1 MRGMSN
7 KTNDNLLWYKQPA
20 KYWTQALPLGN
31 GRIGAMV
38 YGGITKERICLN
50 EDTLWSGYPR
60 DTVDVNAADAIRE
73 GERLCLSG
81 EAQKAQEII
90 EEKVLGTW
98 GQSYLPLGDIELMMD
113 HPTMIE
119 NYVRKLDITQAI
131 CTTSYSSAGVDYMRE
146 TFISAPD
153 DGLVLR
159 ITASKEKQINLMLK
173 IKSDLKSK
181 VMVRENTLVL
191 QGECPGQVIP
201 NYVDSEDPIQY
212 SDRDEERGIR
222 FYGIVGLL
230 HPDGCITSEEDY
242 LKLSGASEVT
252 LCFTV
257 KTSFQ
262 GFDKHPYL
270 EGKEMVFS
278 CEEAWEKLAARPYD
292 ELKRRHISDYSRLY
306 DRVCFS
312 LGDNSNHDAPTDIRL
327 KEFALHR
334 QEKRIFPLLF
344 QYGRYLLISS
354 SRPGTQPA
362 NLQGI
367 WNDQLRAP
375 WSSNYTVNINTQMN
389 YWPVFTCNLA
399 EMNTPL
405 VQLVKDISISGR
417 KTAESYYRARG
428 FVAHH
433 NIDLWRITTPV
444 GPRGTR
450 GAAQWGFWP
459 MGAAW
464 LCRHLFEQYEFTL
477 DKEYLRNEALPIL
490 KEACLFGLDILSE
503 NDQGYLWAC
512 PSTSPENQYLIHGE
526 SCGLS
531 ATTTMTMSILRDLF
545 TNCITAMELVRDDD
559 KLKEE
564 LKRSLPRLLPV
575 RVGSRGQLL
584 EWEEEY
590 EEADSKHRHI
600 SLLYGL
606 HPAREFTYD
615 MTPKM
620 MEACRIVLESRGDG
634 GTGWSLG
641 WKVNQWARLRDGD
654 HALKLIK
661 RQLQPIDEDNICYG
675 EKGGTY
681 DNLFDAHPP
690 FQIDGN
696 FGVSAGIAEMLL
708 QSHEGFLSLLPALPG
723 EWQQG
728 CITGLMARGNI
739 EVDLYWQEGELQKA
753 SLLPRAD
760 GRIEVKYKD
769 RSMMLKL
776 QSGNRIILD
785 AKLSILKN

>member
-1 MRGMSN
+1 MN
-7 KTNDNLLWYKQPA
+7 NQAKDYLLWYKQPA
-20 KYWTQALPLGN
+20 ECWTQALPLGN

-60 DTVDVNAADAIRE
+60 DTVDDNAAKAIKE
-73 GERLCLSG
+73 AGRLCLSG
-81 EAQKAQEII
+81 EARKAQEII
-90 EEKVLGTW
+90 EDKVLGTW
-98 GQSYLPLGDIELMMD
+98 GQSYLPLGDIELIMD
-113 HPTMIE
+113 HPPIVE
-119 NYVRKLDITQAI
+119 NYVRTLDISQAI
-131 CTTSYSSAGVDYMRE
+131 CTTSYSCAGVDYMRE
-146 TFISAPD
+146 TFTSAPD

-201 NYVDSEDPIQY
+201 NYVDSEEPIQY

-222 FYGIVGLL
+222 FYGMVGLK
-230 HPDGCITSEEDY
+230 HPDGCIVSEEDH
-242 LKLSGASEVT
+242 LKLTGASEVT
-252 LCFTV
+252 LYFTV

-262 GFDKHPYL
+262 GFDKHPFL
-270 EGKEMVFS
+270 EGKETVHT
-278 CEEAWEKLAARPYD
+278 CEEAWKKLAARPYD
-292 ELKRRHISDYSRLY
+292 ELKSRHRSDYRRFY
-306 DRVCFS
+306 DRVSFS
-312 LGDNSNHDAPTDIRL
+312 LGEDSNYYTPTDVRL
-327 KEFALHR
+327 KEFAQNG
-334 QEKRIFPLLF
+334 QEKGIFPLLF

-367 WNDQLRAP
+367 WNDQMRAP

-389 YWPVFTCNLA
+389 YWPVFTCNLG
-399 EMNTPL
+399 EMNAPL
-405 VQLVKDISISGR
+405 AQLVKDISISGR
-417 KTAESYYRARG
+417 KTAESYYGARG

-433 NIDLWRITTPV
+433 NIDLWRITTPI
-444 GPRGTR
+444 GPQGTR
-450 GAAQWGFWP
+450 GAAKWGFWP

-477 DKEYLRNEALPIL
+477 DKEFLRNEALPIL
-490 KEACLFGLDILSE
+490 KEACLFGLDILSK
-503 NDQGYLWAC
+503 NDQGYLWIS
-512 PSTSPENQYLIHGE
+512 PSTSPENEYLIDGG

-531 ATTTMTMSILRDLF
+531 PATTMSMSIIRDLF
-545 TNCITAMELVRDDD
+545 TNCITAMELA
-559 KLKEE
+559 EE
-564 LKRSLPRLLPV
+564 EDELTSELSEALSQLLPT
-575 RVGSRGQLL
+575 RIGSRGQLL
-584 EWEEEY
+584 EWDEEY
-590 EEADSKHRHI
+590 EELDPMHRHV

-606 HPAREFTYD
+606 HPAREFTFD
-615 MTPKM
+615 ITPKL
-620 MEACRIVLESRGDG
+620 MEACRVTLTNRGDG

-661 RQLQPIDEDNICYG
+661 RQLQPISGDPIDYG
-675 EKGGTY
+675 DQGGTY

-708 QSHEGFLSLLPALPG
+708 QSHEGHLSLLPALPA
-723 EWQQG
+723 EWQRG
-728 CITGLMARGNI
+728 YITGLIARGNI

-760 GRIEVKYKD
+760 GRIKVKYKD
-769 RSMMLKL
+769 RCIDLKMH
-776 QSGNRIILD
+776 SGSRIILD
-785 AKLSILKN
+785 AKLSIGIKDNE